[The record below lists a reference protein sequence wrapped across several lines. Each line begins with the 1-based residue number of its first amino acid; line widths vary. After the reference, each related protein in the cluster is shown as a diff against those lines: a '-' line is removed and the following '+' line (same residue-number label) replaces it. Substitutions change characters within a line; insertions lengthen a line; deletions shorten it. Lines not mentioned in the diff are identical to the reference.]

1 MSGGAQQQ
9 AYLLSE
15 NPWPGSLSF
24 GFPPRPVE
32 RDHWLI
38 KAAASHVGGDFQTW
52 GVQEWELTARY
63 LAHALEISAKDYL
76 NKSLAHPVTFKRGR
90 GRPRKHALTFRN
102 ALLGDLHALNLAP
115 KRERGRPPKSDEH
128 WATVYDLFTGY
139 REELAQRY
147 ANKRINSTQRGMEN
161 LNSGSEEWC
170 RSFKS
175 NFRRPKSAS
184 GKCLKIP
191 RILSSLFRY
200 RSVYASKCDLVK
212 LGGFNCGQSIAAG
225 TGKGT
230 YWP

>member
-147 ANKRINSTQRGMEN
+147 ANKRITDKEAITYATQQYAKGHGKSQQWVRGMVPKFQKQFSEAKKRVRKMPEN
-161 LNSGSEEWC
+161 S
-170 RSFKS
+170 
-175 NFRRPKSAS
+175 
-184 GKCLKIP
+184 
-191 RILSSLFRY
+191 
-200 RSVYASKCDLVK
+200 
-212 LGGFNCGQSIAAG
+212 
-225 TGKGT
+225 
-230 YWP
+230 